1 MEPLFAE
8 LEALMS
14 SEIYGRVVSVQGLLV
29 EVAGPVHEM
38 SVGAVLAV
46 ARASGLNIP
55 SGCTFGLCG
64 TCWRDTAFI
73 GGTVCDACGLPLP
86 GGGDVGTRPRG

>member
-38 SVGAVLAV
+38 SVGAVLAS
-46 ARASGLNIP
+46 A
-55 SGCTFGLCG
+55 
-64 TCWRDTAFI
+64 
-73 GGTVCDACGLPLP
+73 
-86 GGGDVGTRPRG
+86 